1 MLQQVNDIRYKFYD
15 YHLKKKLVSV
25 ADRRQS
31 KPMNFRQADTIGI
44 LFDATKPASRVF
56 INEYRELLINKDKQ
70 VSILGYFDDRQDHQ
84 NVIFKY
90 FNKKDLNWYWH
101 PTSNTAKE
109 FAARQFDILIG
120 LHLNPCPPLEY
131 VAALSQA
138 HIRVGRYHPNR
149 EHCYDLMIDVADDYN
164 LKAFSEQLEEFLKRV
179 NESNE

>member
-90 FNKKDLNWYWH
+90 FNNKDLNWCIRPVILPKNLRHVNLMYLLVC
-101 PTSNTAKE
+101 TS
-109 FAARQFDILIG
+109 ILVR
-120 LHLNPCPPLEY
+120 LW
-131 VAALSQA
+131 S
-138 HIRVGRYHPNR
+138 
-149 EHCYDLMIDVADDYN
+149 M
-164 LKAFSEQLEEFLKRV
+164 
-179 NESNE
+179 